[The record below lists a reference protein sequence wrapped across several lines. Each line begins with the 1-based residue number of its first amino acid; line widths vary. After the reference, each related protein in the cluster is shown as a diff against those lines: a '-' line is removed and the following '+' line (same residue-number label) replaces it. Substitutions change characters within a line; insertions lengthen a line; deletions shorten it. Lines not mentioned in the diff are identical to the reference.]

1 MLILLIVLWIDI
13 VIFLI
18 IGVFL
23 INGKGTWMISG
34 YNTMSKEE
42 KEKCN
47 IKKISLAIGKFFII
61 TAVLM
66 TILSFII
73 QYAIKSN
80 FENIIG
86 YVVGG
91 FGFVILVM
99 IVVLIIFLQK
109 YNEN

>member
-1 MLILLIVLWIDI
+1 MLIVLWIDI

-18 IGVFL
+18 LGIFL

-47 IKKISLAIGKFFII
+47 IKKISLAIGRFFII

-73 QYAIKSN
+73 QYAIKNN

-91 FGFVILVM
+91 FVFVIFVM
-99 IVVLIIFLQK
+99 IVVLVIFLQK

>member
-1 MLILLIVLWIDI
+1 MLVLLIVLWVDI

-18 IGVFL
+18 LGVFL

-61 TAVLM
+61 IAVLM
-66 TILSFII
+66 AILSFII
-73 QYAIKSN
+73 QYAIKNNS
-80 FENIIG
+80 ENIIG
-86 YVVGG
+86 YAAGG
-91 FGFVILVM
+91 FGFVIFVM